1 LKKKKQDLTKEKPAG
16 TIEAGNNI
24 YRVFVEDI
32 PSEGVGYYSAVT
44 GPDHPAGGWRSVL
57 FGGSFGS
64 PGTSFNTIRSYT
76 TMTDYTIDSSAESEP
91 PFTKFDINPF
101 GTTFPIGTTG
111 ARTTYVLPG
120 PPTTPDALIIVQD
133 VNVIGTSFE
142 DSYVLVRVEVT
153 NNNNVDTRIGIR
165 YLWDTI
171 IGEDDGP
178 TMQTILP
185 AGNVLTN
192 ETEFVQPQFEAFQ
205 IADNDSNPNPPTFIV
220 YGTAAGIDTI
230 NTGIPPSLIQY
241 VSWFNSSFTAFCYTI
256 DPEFNIASPPENDSA
271 VLLYWGHNEDTA
283 VVLDANGGSF
293 SREAALF
300 ATRPGIISPLINNN
314 ICIKVNRIFDIC
326 RQEVTKTKTLHISS
340 LKYGTLLGCRIKQSH
355 CSVIK
360 TSEPDTVSGVKIQV
374 ALNVEY
380 RIKVHGRIIHILK
393 PIYFTATAN
402 LAIPEGSSVS
412 CEIQNPTCESTVI
425 EGGKVQTTVNAF
437 IQLESSGID
446 RIVIPF
452 VAGCPIGLCPVNTNG
467 AEAGNESDNDTDAND
482 GKADDVELTDSEK
495 DTADLKDES

>member
-1 LKKKKQDLTKEKPAG
+1 LERKKQVLTKENLAG
-16 TIEAGNNI
+16 TIAGGNDI
-24 YRVFVEDI
+24 YQVFVEDLPI
-32 PSEGVGYYSAVT
+32 LGVGYYSAAT
-44 GPDHPAGGWRSVL
+44 GPNHPAGDGRSLL

-111 ARTTYVLPG
+111 ARTTFVLPG

-133 VNVIGTSFE
+133 VNVIGTTFE

-153 NNNNVDTRIGIR
+153 NNNNVATRIGIR

-171 IGEDDGP
+171 IGDDDGP

-192 ETEFVQPQFEAFQ
+192 ETQFVQPQFEAFQ

-220 YGTAAGIDTI
+220 YGTAAGIDSI

-241 VSWFNSSFTAFCYTI
+241 VSWFRSSFTAFDYQI
-256 DPEFNIASPPENDSA
+256 DPELNIASPPENDSA
-271 VLLYWGHNEDTA
+271 VLLYWGHNEETA
-283 VVLDANGGSF
+283 VTLDANGGSF

-326 RQEVTKTKTLHISS
+326 RQEVTKTKTIQISS
-340 LKYGTLLGCRIKQSH
+340 LKCGTLLGCRIKQAI

-360 TSEPDTVSGVKIQV
+360 TSEPDTISSVKIQV
-374 ALNVEY
+374 ALNVDYE
-380 RIKVHGRIIHILK
+380 INVHGRIIHILK
-393 PIYFTATAN
+393 PIYFTTTVH
-402 LAIPEGSSVS
+402 LAVPEGSVVS

-425 EGGKVQTTVNAF
+425 GGGKVQTTVTAF
-437 IQLESSGID
+437 VQVESSGID

-452 VAGCPIGLCPVNTNG
+452 VAGCPIGLCPTNANG
-467 AEAGNESDNDTDAND
+467 ITVDDTGSDDTDIPDADVDIIDRKIDDIDIKD
-482 GKADDVELTDSEK
+482 GM
-495 DTADLKDES
+495 